1 MVEILT
7 YTNPERT
14 IQIMRKEEKEKDMF
28 GYKLPKQT
36 IEVVIDNEVIRL
48 NLVDVK
54 HIPT

>member
-14 IQIMRKEEKEKDMF
+14 IQIMIKEEKEKDMF
-28 GYKLPKQT
+28 GYKLPKQIIEVT
-36 IEVVIDNEVIRL
+36 IEDEVMRL